1 MLSRAL
7 AVLALSATVARAQP
21 AVQVP
26 PDRGQLRIAARAG
39 ATFSDAWSQ
48 LGPSWLAGVQLGY
61 APPFW
66 KHRLSLVIDAL
77 VTAPGSSGSRA
88 ANVAGGSLTWDAE
101 VRTFVAGL
109 SVELRHAF
117 GRFAPYISAGVRLVY
132 LDTLVSGSNGPRIVL
147 AREQSVAAGFGG
159 TIGVAV
165 RLGPGELFLDAPV
178 TWAPVSQKTLGRFDA
193 GYVALAL
200 GWSIPF

>member
-1 MLSRAL
+1 MLTRAL
-7 AVLALSATVARAQP
+7 VALSLCASLAQAEP
-21 AVQVP
+21 R
-26 PDRGQLRIAARAG
+26 DRGELRAAARAG
-39 ATFSDAWSQ
+39 ATFADAWSQ

-66 KHRLSLVIDAL
+66 KHQLSLVVDAQF
-77 VTAPGSSGSRA
+77 TAPSSSGATA
-88 ANVAGGSLTWDAE
+88 AAVAGGTLQWNAE

-117 GRFAPYISAGVRLVY
+117 GRLAPYVSAGVRLVY
-132 LDTLVSGSNGPRIVL
+132 LDTLITGANGPRIVL

-159 TIGVAV
+159 TVGLAV
-165 RLGPGELFLDAPV
+165 RLGPGELFLDVPV
-178 TWAPVSQKTLGRFDA
+178 TWAPVTQKTLGRFDA
-193 GYVALAL
+193 GWVALAL